1 MQSRVSF
8 AARFPTHHCVLVHT
22 IIYMT
27 SYLLWLATHLT
38 QAIGKTSIF
47 MLDVHDN
54 HCGKDTSKKTHH
66 GKDNTT
72 VDSKH
77 HHKWKQSN
85 AYDRRISRWTPSIIT
100 SEGNPMA
107 PLHQLLRV
115 GTHLPRCLA
124 LALAVLTCLMESRE
138 VAPPAVL
145 AHRPLPPG

>member
-1 MQSRVSF
+1 M
-8 AARFPTHHCVLVHT
+8 
-22 IIYMT
+22 
-27 SYLLWLATHLT
+27 
-38 QAIGKTSIF
+38 
-47 MLDVHDN
+47 

-124 LALAVLTCLMESRE
+124 LALAVLMESRQ